1 MNTQLFNLPK
11 EAYSRTKADQ
21 LYKEDRIKALQ
32 YVQHYIF
39 HCYYPAGYLFWDYS
53 DYTFRRYTAK
63 EIKETFIPNSIT
75 IEKKKV
81 KKLIKI
87 DDKVE
92 DEKDIKEIQTK
103 HSFIKD
109 FDDINILFK
118 CVSEVNK
125 PIIYKENEEYYLNL
139 FMGMQEKY
147 KIDKKYDDFDDETK
161 EQTQALLEHIKNIWC
176 SGSEEHYNFIL
187 KWICNVFHFKQ
198 NKVGLYLKSGQG
210 TGKGTITNFLL
221 NILGNMG
228 CITQKK
234 KVVTDWNASLSG
246 KVLFVIEEIGFN
258 SPSEWKTFS
267 GILKTY
273 ITEPKIAVEDKGKSI
288 YEVDNHLNV
297 IINSN
302 FSAVNIETDDRRW
315 CVLDISN
322 DRKGDIEYFKKL
334 NSYTIKDDVKICFYK
349 YFEEME
355 EPDNYMVPPITNS
368 KIDIINDNLDPV
380 LKFIKN
386 NYLLQKQ
393 SINTSLKELFNEFIA
408 SFDGDRK
415 YTIIKFNKTIRD
427 NFGEIDKN
435 NKIYKSMGIEKIK
448 YTNEELLKLYQ
459 KNKWIHETD
468 EFITDEE
475 KTNEEDEELNELK
488 EENEK
493 LKEEIERLKKLL
505 EEKEKPKEKPK
516 KETKEEIK
524 KPIKKEVKK
533 EIKKDDDDD
542 DIEIKDDY
550 FEEEIMKEEVKET
563 KKKEVKK
570 DDDDDLTIYFEE
582 EVKQQP
588 KQPKPKPRRTRRQ
601 YKEKT
606 EEELNEELK
615 KETRIFEENKK
626 KGNLKTE
633 NFFILDDDDD

>member
-1 MNTQLFNLPK
+1 MNSLLFNLPK
-11 EAYSRTKADQ
+11 EPYSRAKADK

-39 HCYYPAGYLFWDYS
+39 HCYYPAGYLFWDYT
-53 DYTFRRYTAK
+53 DYTFRRYTSK

-103 HSFIKD
+103 YSFMKD

-118 CVSEVNK
+118 CVSEVDK

-139 FMGMQEKY
+139 FMGMEEKY

-161 EQTQALLEHIKNIWC
+161 KQTQALLEHIKNIWC

-187 KWICNVFHFKQ
+187 KWICNVFHFRQ

-221 NILGNMG
+221 NILGNIG
-228 CITQKK
+228 CTTQKK
-234 KVVTDWNASLSG
+234 KVVTDWNAQLSG

-258 SPSEWKTFS
+258 SPAEWKTFS

-273 ITEPKIAVEDKGKSI
+273 VTEPIIAVEDKGKSI
-288 YEVDNHLNV
+288 HTIKNHLNV

-322 DRKGDIEYFKKL
+322 DKKGDIEYFKKL

-355 EPDNYMVPPITNS
+355 VPDCYMVPPITNS
-368 KIDIINDNLDPV
+368 KIDIINDNLDPA
-380 LKFIKN
+380 LKFVKN

-393 SINTSLKELFNEFIA
+393 SINTSLKDLYNEFQ
-408 SFDGDRK
+408 SSLDSDRK
-415 YTIIKFNKTIRD
+415 YTLIKFNKIMREHFI
-427 NFGEIDKN
+427 NIDLN

-448 YTNEELLKLYQ
+448 YSNEEILKLYQ

-468 EFITDEE
+468 EFITDETPE
-475 KTNEEDEELNELK
+475 QIKKEEDNEEIKELIDENK
-488 EENEK
+488 K

-505 EEKEKPKEKPK
+505 EDKEKRTKGALSLDNQAKP
-516 KETKEEIK
+516 KEEIK
-524 KPIKKEVKK
+524 EIKEEPKKKRLMIINNNDEDDDLKVDEVKPKQTKYKKQTK
-533 EIKKDDDDD
+533 EEQEKNLKQTLKSFDNKKNIKTSKDKINIFD
-542 DIEIKDDY
+542 DIE
-550 FEEEIMKEEVKET
+550 
-563 KKKEVKK
+563 
-570 DDDDDLTIYFEE
+570 
-582 EVKQQP
+582 
-588 KQPKPKPRRTRRQ
+588 
-601 YKEKT
+601 
-606 EEELNEELK
+606 
-615 KETRIFEENKK
+615 
-626 KGNLKTE
+626 
-633 NFFILDDDDD
+633 